1 MWRADASITAGVY
14 NTTRKLTVRATS
26 AELWETGNEQ
36 CVLLTCGQKSVAVAG
51 RDERPGFDRL

>member
-26 AELWETGNEQ
+26 AELWDSTTSAR
-36 CVLLTCGQKSVAVAG
+36 VLY
-51 RDERPGFDRL
+51 